1 MRAIYLE
8 NININDEKII
18 ISSTSFHHLVNS
30 VRIKVNE
37 NVLVLDGKGLLVHT
51 FVTEILKRELQLKI
65 IKSERKE
72 KKYSCS
78 LAIGITDRIAMEEII
93 RLGTEIGFDSIQPII
108 TEYSKN
114 KMVKQERINKI
125 IVSAMIQSNNPFFT
139 NILDPIHI
147 NEFLDNINP
156 QEVLCFSSQN
166 IFNEHDQKKTYDII
180 KNKPTI
186 LIGPEGGFSK
196 NEESEISRRDIMKTH
211 FKGNIL
217 RAQTAVS
224 FAAGFIGLSQQYLEK
239 D

>member
-1 MRAIYLE
+1 
-8 NININDEKII
+8 
-18 ISSTSFHHLVNS
+18 
-30 VRIKVNE
+30 
-37 NVLVLDGKGLLVHT
+37 
-51 FVTEILKRELQLKI
+51 
-65 IKSERKE
+65 
-72 KKYSCS
+72 
-78 LAIGITDRIAMEEII
+78 MEEII
-93 RLGTEIGFDSIQPII
+93 RLGTEIGFVSIQPII